1 MPLALYLINAFLEK
15 DLRLVH
21 LFQLTVFFSWFSSFV
36 NCISL
41 FLKTIS
47 YQY

>member
-1 MPLALYLINAFLEK
+1 MPLALYLINALVEKK

-41 FLKTIS
+41 FLKI
-47 YQY
+47 